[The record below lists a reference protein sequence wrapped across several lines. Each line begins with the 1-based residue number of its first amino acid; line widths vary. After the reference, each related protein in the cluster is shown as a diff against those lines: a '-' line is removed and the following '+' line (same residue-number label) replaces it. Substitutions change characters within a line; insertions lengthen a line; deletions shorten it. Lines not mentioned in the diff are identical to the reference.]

1 MHLNNFSASIPTA
14 TNMAVSVLRLTI
26 VWGLLVLILTCQAD
40 DKPEDKPDEQPHD
53 SGKNSEPE
61 FPKFLNLL
69 GSEIIENAVEF
80 ILRSM
85 TRSTLFLEKAM
96 APHCRTLAWKVPWM
110 EEPGELQFMGSPRV
124 GHD

>member
-1 MHLNNFSASIPTA
+1 MPLNNFSASIPTA

-40 DKPEDKPDEQPHD
+40 EKPEGKPDEQPQD

-85 TRSTLFLEKAM
+85 TRSTEFLEHGDKQ
-96 APHCRTLAWKVPWM
+96 
-110 EEPGELQFMGSPRV
+110 GEHSSK
-124 GHD
+124 

>member
-1 MHLNNFSASIPTA
+1 MKETSLSFLLRINPEILFCFS
-14 TNMAVSVLRLTI
+14 
-26 VWGLLVLILTCQAD
+26 D

-85 TRSTLFLEKAM
+85 TRST
-96 APHCRTLAWKVPWM
+96 
-110 EEPGELQFMGSPRV
+110 
-124 GHD
+124 